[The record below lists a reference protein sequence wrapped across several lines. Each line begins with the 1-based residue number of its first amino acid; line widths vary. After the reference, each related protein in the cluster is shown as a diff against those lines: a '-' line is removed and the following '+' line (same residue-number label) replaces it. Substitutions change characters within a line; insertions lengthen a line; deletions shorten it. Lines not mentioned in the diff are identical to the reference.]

1 MNHINRAHHEKYQ
14 QEEHDI
20 NHRDN
25 DDLRLREQM
34 EIPLPPHQMPL
45 LLPSEEMMASAF
57 SITVKISSI
66 FAQNGM
72 DNKSENSDTK
82 TCRRCD
88 KRFANPPG
96 DSHRLSRL

>member
-1 MNHINRAHHEKYQ
+1 MDHINRAHHEKYQ

-66 FAQNGM
+66 FAQ
-72 DNKSENSDTK
+72 
-82 TCRRCD
+82 
-88 KRFANPPG
+88 KRYG
-96 DSHRLSRL
+96 QQERK